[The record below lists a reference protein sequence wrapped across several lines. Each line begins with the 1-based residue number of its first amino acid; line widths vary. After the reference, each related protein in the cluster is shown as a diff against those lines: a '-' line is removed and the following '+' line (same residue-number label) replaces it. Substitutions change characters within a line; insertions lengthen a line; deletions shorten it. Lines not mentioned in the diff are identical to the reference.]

1 MATIKP
7 TVTAVGVG
15 NNAAQLVIW
24 TPVTEADTCA
34 AVSFPD
40 LTDRSVHVYGTFGSA
55 SVAIQGSNN
64 NGASF
69 VALNDPGGSA
79 IAITSEKIK
88 AILENSQ
95 QIKPVATGGSAQ
107 SLSVA
112 ILFHLSQ
119 ALRA

>member
-34 AVSFPD
+34 PVSFPD
-40 LTDRSVHVYGTFGSA
+40 LTDRSVHAYGTFGSA
-55 SVAIQGSNN
+55 TVAVHGSNN
-64 NGASF
+64 NGVSF
-69 VALNDPGGSA
+69 VALNDPGGTV
-79 IAITSEKIK
+79 IGITSEKIK

-95 QIKPVATGGSAQ
+95 QIKPVMSGGSSQA
-107 SLSVA
+107 LSVA